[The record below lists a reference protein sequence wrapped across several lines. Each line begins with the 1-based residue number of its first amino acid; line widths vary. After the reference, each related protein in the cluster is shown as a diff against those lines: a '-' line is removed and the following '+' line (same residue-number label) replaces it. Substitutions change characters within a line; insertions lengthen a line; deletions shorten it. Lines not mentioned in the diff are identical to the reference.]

1 METSGDKTKG
11 YFLVAF
17 SGILFGCII
26 FGGKVF
32 SNLGLSLIEIS
43 TLPYVFTLLFLF
55 PFIIQKKYWANKKN
69 WLILIIYGVIG
80 GCATVSQFAGI
91 VFGAS
96 VAVVVLLLYSQPLW
110 TTIISF
116 LFLKEK
122 INKYQIVACCL
133 VILGVIFLVNPSELF
148 ASKSFLGVVSA
159 LVGGIFLSL
168 WVVGG
173 SVTSKRKIN
182 PITIKYFETTFGL
195 LFIALFFPI
204 MLFFSSDPG
213 IVHFSLDH
221 SSVVWALLIG
231 FNLFVVTI
239 GHMVYFYGSRFI
251 PTTSSGIILLL
262 EPITGVLLSV
272 IFLSQPLTIGI
283 VIGGALIL
291 LGNVLV
297 ITKG

>member
-1 METSGDKTKG
+1 MITGGDKTKG
-11 YFLVAF
+11 YFFVAL

-32 SNLGLSLIEIS
+32 SDLGLSLIEIS
-43 TLPYVFTLLFLF
+43 TLPYVFTLFFLF
-55 PFIIQKKYWANKKN
+55 PLIIQKKYWANKKN
-69 WLILIIYGVIG
+69 WLLLIIYGLIG
-80 GCATVSQFAGI
+80 GCATVSQFAGL

-133 VILGVIFLVNPSELF
+133 VIFGVIFLVNPSQLF
-148 ASKSFLGVVSA
+148 ESKSLLGVVFA

-173 SVTSKRKIN
+173 SVASKRKIH
-182 PITIKYFETTFGL
+182 PITIKYFETSFGL
-195 LFIALFFPI
+195 LFIVLFFPI
-204 MLFFSSDPG
+204 LLFFSSDPL
-213 IVHFSLDH
+213 VVNFSLNH
-221 SSVVWALLIG
+221 SLFIWVLLIG

-272 IFLSQPLTIGI
+272 IFLSQPITLPIL
-283 VIGGALIL
+283 IGGFLIL
-291 LGNVLV
+291 VGNVLV
-297 ITKG
+297 IVKG